1 MTANRIAFDTNVSA
15 QVQGDIQALAAQLE
29 SLIGQR
35 QADLG
40 QAMADFRAD
49 GVDSEYQAV
58 EACWNAAANETKAI
72 VALVKSTLGLNDET
86 ASTAI
91 SSARNAVQ
99 GIG

>member
-15 QVQGDIQALAAQLE
+15 QVQGDIQALAVQLE

-35 QADLG
+35 QADVS

-49 GVDSEYQAV
+49 GVDSEYQEPAGTRQRMKPRPSLRWSG
-58 EACWNAAANETKAI
+58 APLA
-72 VALVKSTLGLNDET
+72 S
-86 ASTAI
+86 STAI
-91 SSARNAVQ
+91 SSARDAVQ

>member
-1 MTANRIAFDTNVSA
+1 MTAHRIAFDTNVSA

-35 QADLG
+35 QADVG

-58 EACWNAAANETKAI
+58 EARWNTAANETKAI
-72 VALVKSTLGLNDET
+72 VALVRSTLGLNDET